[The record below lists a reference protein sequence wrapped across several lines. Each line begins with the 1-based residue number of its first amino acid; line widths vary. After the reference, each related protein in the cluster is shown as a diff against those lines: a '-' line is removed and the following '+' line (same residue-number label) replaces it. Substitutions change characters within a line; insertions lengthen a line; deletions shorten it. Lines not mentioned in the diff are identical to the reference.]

1 MTVKNIGKLAKEAS
15 YEIANL
21 STKEKNDLLRAI
33 KEELIENIDDV
44 IKANEIDMEEG
55 RKDGLTDAL
64 LDRLYLD
71 EGRIMGM
78 ASAIDSII
86 ELEDPVGD
94 ISDMK
99 LMENGLRV
107 GKMNSPIGVLGIIYE
122 SRPNVTLDASLLAIK
137 SSNAL
142 ILRGGKEAIN
152 SNKALAKI
160 VRDALE
166 KCGHDKNIIQLIEDT
181 SRESSKEL
189 MELEDYLDLLIPRG
203 SASLINAVREGA
215 KVPLLET
222 GIGNCHV
229 YVDSSAKIPMALE
242 IFENSK
248 TQRTGVCNA
257 LETLLIHKDV
267 SDEFIDGVNKIVD
280 EHKIVVHADEN
291 IMDKFEGSTKATEE
305 DYYTEYLNMEM
316 AVKYVDSLD
325 DAIKHITKYGSGHS
339 DAIVTEDYDASL
351 KFQNMVDS
359 ACVYVNASTRFTDGG
374 ELGQGAEMG
383 ISTQK
388 LHARGPIGLRE
399 LTVPKIVVLGQGQ
412 VRS

>member
-55 RKDGLTDAL
+55 KKDGLTDAL